1 MKVVTVE
8 SEDATMESEDVTL
21 TESKSKSVDN
31 WVFESED
38 QKPFVFLVVR
48 RQGFLT
54 GAAACLGLLEIEG
67 IDDTADC
74 ITLAILFCLIDSSL
88 NLLSEGTG
96 DRSESHQESFKEQVY
111 PDIVGKFM

>member
-1 MKVVTVE
+1 MKDVTAE
-8 SEDATMESEDVTL
+8 SEDATMESEDATTESKDAKTESEDATL
-21 TESKSKSVDN
+21 TESESESVDN

-48 RQGFLT
+48 RRGFLT

-74 ITLAILFCLIDSSL
+74 VTLAMLFCLIDSS
-88 NLLSEGTG
+88 NSLSEGTG
-96 DRSESHQESFKEQVY
+96 DRSESFSA
-111 PDIVGKFM
+111 